1 MIKITNWV
9 SFLRFWVAL
18 GLIVLSL
25 IVWLR
30 VVLDTVKHDGEINIS
45 TGTAATNLWQQLA
58 NDGYTRT
65 TLPWRYHAWRLAA
78 ATNIQAGNYQIER
91 GERVSSVIKR
101 FMTGDATISDLA
113 VTYPEGFTLVQ
124 IAERTA
130 AKGIGSANEF
140 IALAGP
146 ASYASKFEYL
156 AQLPSSRD
164 LEGYLFPDTYHLFVD
179 DTPEHVIQRLL
190 ANFDAKV
197 TPDLRRQAAARNL
210 SLDQIIIMAS
220 IVEREV
226 KSDQDMELVAGVLWQ
241 RLDQGIG
248 LAADATIRYALNKWD
263 EPLTVQDLAVD
274 SPYNTR
280 KYRDLPPGPIS
291 NPGLRAIIAAV
302 NPKASEFYYY
312 LSTPAGETIF
322 SKTLAEHNVN
332 KAKYLR

>member
-30 VVLDTVKHDGEINIS
+30 VVLDTIKHDGEINIT

-140 IALAGP
+140 IALADP

-156 AQLPSSRD
+156 AQVPSSRD
-164 LEGYLFPDTYHLFVD
+164 LEGYLFPDTYSAPH
-179 DTPEHVIQRLL
+179 DTGAEDIVYMMVTQFRAVWNDERVRWAEEAELTVRELITIASLVEAETGL
-190 ANFDAKV
+190 A
-197 TPDLRRQAAARNL
+197 L
-210 SLDQIIIMAS
+210 
-220 IVEREV
+220 ERP
-226 KSDQDMELVAGVLWQ
+226 LVAAVYHNRLRQ
-241 RLDQGIG
+241 RMLLQCDPT
-248 LAADATIRYALNKWD
+248 LLYALYLDGRRDRNIRRAD
-263 EPLTVQDLAVD
+263 FDNP
-274 SPYNTR
+274 SPYNT
-280 KYRDLPPGPIS
+280 YRVRG
-291 NPGLRAIIAAV
+291 
-302 NPKASEFYYY
+302 
-312 LSTPAGETIF
+312 
-322 SKTLAEHNVN
+322 
-332 KAKYLR
+332 